1 MNKYTVMPLLN
12 SSFEPGKARE
22 IVAGFED
29 MDVRNIAQAE
39 LFYFM
44 GEAESSSEIAERYLT
59 SEIMELRLS
68 ASMIY
73 GYSNMTLGNLVAVQR
88 GLEEIQECLKLAM
101 RKKVSEETLA
111 VCVFA
116 RYAGA
121 VLLHLP
127 TDGIPSLWKYSSK
140 LPEGVRLFAVY
151 VMAHHSYLNG
161 EYWSAYGLC
170 QAALAMTREVYPV
183 SMIYIQCMLAMCSI
197 NRKCIEDARE
207 ELMKGWNLAEKDN
220 FIEPFIEHHGLLRGL
235 LEACIR
241 KSNPDMYRRITEG
254 VLSFSRSW
262 VSIHNPQTKGK
273 VTNELS
279 TMEFSIAML
288 AGEGW
293 SNKEISAYLGIA
305 VNTVKH
311 YLTDIFSKLNVNKRS
326 ELKDYMLK

>member
-127 TDGIPSLWKYSSK
+127 TDGFLHC
-140 LPEGVRLFAVY
+140 GNTAV
-151 VMAHHSYLNG
+151 SCRKGCDFL
-161 EYWSAYGLC
+161 LC
-170 QAALAMTREVYPV
+170 M
-183 SMIYIQCMLAMCSI
+183 
-197 NRKCIEDARE
+197 
-207 ELMKGWNLAEKDN
+207 
-220 FIEPFIEHHGLLRGL
+220 
-235 LEACIR
+235 
-241 KSNPDMYRRITEG
+241 
-254 VLSFSRSW
+254 
-262 VSIHNPQTKGK
+262 
-273 VTNELS
+273 
-279 TMEFSIAML
+279 
-288 AGEGW
+288 
-293 SNKEISAYLGIA
+293 
-305 VNTVKH
+305 
-311 YLTDIFSKLNVNKRS
+311 
-326 ELKDYMLK
+326 

>member
-1 MNKYTVMPLLN
+1 MNKYIVMPLLN

-161 EYWSAYGLC
+161 RVLECIWDVPGSTGYDPGSVSCKYDLYS
-170 QAALAMTREVYPV
+170 VYAGNV
-183 SMIYIQCMLAMCSI
+183 QYQQ
-197 NRKCIEDARE
+197 K
-207 ELMKGWNLAEKDN
+207 
-220 FIEPFIEHHGLLRGL
+220 
-235 LEACIR
+235 
-241 KSNPDMYRRITEG
+241 MYRGCTGRVDE
-254 VLSFSRSW
+254 R
-262 VSIHNPQTKGK
+262 
-273 VTNELS
+273 
-279 TMEFSIAML
+279 MES
-288 AGEGW
+288 G
-293 SNKEISAYLGIA
+293 
-305 VNTVKH
+305 
-311 YLTDIFSKLNVNKRS
+311 
-326 ELKDYMLK
+326 

>member
-161 EYWSAYGLC
+161 EYWSVPGSTGYDPGSVSCKYDLYS
-170 QAALAMTREVYPV
+170 VYAGNV
-183 SMIYIQCMLAMCSI
+183 QYQQ
-197 NRKCIEDARE
+197 K
-207 ELMKGWNLAEKDN
+207 
-220 FIEPFIEHHGLLRGL
+220 
-235 LEACIR
+235 
-241 KSNPDMYRRITEG
+241 MYRGCTGRVDE
-254 VLSFSRSW
+254 R
-262 VSIHNPQTKGK
+262 
-273 VTNELS
+273 
-279 TMEFSIAML
+279 MES
-288 AGEGW
+288 G
-293 SNKEISAYLGIA
+293 
-305 VNTVKH
+305 
-311 YLTDIFSKLNVNKRS
+311 
-326 ELKDYMLK
+326 

>member
-161 EYWSAYGLC
+161 EYWSAYGSTGYDPGSVSCKYDLYS
-170 QAALAMTREVYPV
+170 VYAGTV
-183 SMIYIQCMLAMCSI
+183 QYQQ
-197 NRKCIEDARE
+197 K
-207 ELMKGWNLAEKDN
+207 
-220 FIEPFIEHHGLLRGL
+220 
-235 LEACIR
+235 
-241 KSNPDMYRRITEG
+241 MYRGCTGRVDE
-254 VLSFSRSW
+254 R
-262 VSIHNPQTKGK
+262 
-273 VTNELS
+273 
-279 TMEFSIAML
+279 MES
-288 AGEGW
+288 G
-293 SNKEISAYLGIA
+293 
-305 VNTVKH
+305 
-311 YLTDIFSKLNVNKRS
+311 
-326 ELKDYMLK
+326 

>member
-59 SEIMELRLS
+59 SEIMELRL
-68 ASMIY
+68 Y
-73 GYSNMTLGNLVAVQR
+73 GYSKMTLGNLVAVQR

-140 LPEGVRLFAVY
+140 D
-151 VMAHHSYLNG
+151 H
-161 EYWSAYGLC
+161 
-170 QAALAMTREVYPV
+170 
-183 SMIYIQCMLAMCSI
+183 
-197 NRKCIEDARE
+197 
-207 ELMKGWNLAEKDN
+207 
-220 FIEPFIEHHGLLRGL
+220 
-235 LEACIR
+235 
-241 KSNPDMYRRITEG
+241 
-254 VLSFSRSW
+254 
-262 VSIHNPQTKGK
+262 
-273 VTNELS
+273 
-279 TMEFSIAML
+279 
-288 AGEGW
+288 
-293 SNKEISAYLGIA
+293 
-305 VNTVKH
+305 
-311 YLTDIFSKLNVNKRS
+311 
-326 ELKDYMLK
+326 